1 MNVLS
6 DQDAEVQ
13 RLHHTLDA
21 LEERLVEFLR
31 EVHRPDFYSLSA
43 FEKMFRICRE
53 TLHDYRHRG
62 WISFV
67 RFRGK
72 RYISREEVEALI
84 EGNYFPAFDPVVAA
98 SKFIPVRKAGEA
110 LAPEELMEELERIE
124 QLFTILILRSNKKPL
139 TAGPGGDNNFD

>member
-13 RLHHTLDA
+13 RLHHALDQ
-21 LEERLVEFLR
+21 LEERLIEFLH

-67 RFRGK
+67 RYKGK
-72 RYISREEVEALI
+72 RYIQREEVEALI
-84 EGNYFPAFDPVVAA
+84 EANYFPAFYPVVTKQDDSSLRSPQSRNA
-98 SKFIPVRKAGEA
+98 S
-110 LAPEELMEELERIE
+110 PEELMAELEWLE
-124 QLFTILILRSNKKPL
+124 KLFSALVCGHTIIP
-139 TAGPGGDNNFD
+139 